1 VSDYNKLEYLNME
14 TVNPYLVANIIAAT
28 DDIKVNSPIPSNLLS
43 SKVKA
48 YDPFEKI
55 T

>member
-1 VSDYNKLEYLNME
+1 MPDSNKLEYLKME
-14 TVNPYLVANIIAAT
+14 TISPYLVTHVSAAT
-28 DDIKVNSPIPSNLLS
+28 EDINGKLPIPSNLLS